1 MRPIKRKDRQD
12 TLEKQAQQPKTK
24 SNARKTGLS
33 YKEKREYEALMERI
47 ETTEHRL
54 EQIDAEMVE
63 ASTDYAKIKE
73 LNEEKEHLEQ
83 SYDVDITR
91 WSELEEIKE
100 Q

>member
-1 MRPIKRKDRQD
+1 M
-12 TLEKQAQQPKTK
+12 LEKQAQQSKPK
-24 SNARKTGLS
+24 SNIPKKTVLN
-33 YKEKREYEALMERI
+33 YKEKREYEELIESI
-47 ETTEHRL
+47 ETTEQRL
-54 EQIDAEMVE
+54 EQIDSEMVE
-63 ASTDYAKIKE
+63 ASADYAKIKE

>member
-1 MRPIKRKDRQD
+1 
-12 TLEKQAQQPKTK
+12 
-24 SNARKTGLS
+24 
-33 YKEKREYEALMERI
+33 MERI

-91 WSELEEIKE
+91 
-100 Q
+100 

>member
-1 MRPIKRKDRQD
+1 
-12 TLEKQAQQPKTK
+12 
-24 SNARKTGLS
+24 
-33 YKEKREYEALMERI
+33 MERI

-83 SYDVDITR
+83 LYDVDITR

>member
-1 MRPIKRKDRQD
+1 MKNKLNNLKLNQ
-12 TLEKQAQQPKTK
+12 TLV
-24 SNARKTGLS
+24 KTGLS

-73 LNEEKEHLEQ
+73 LNEEKN
-83 SYDVDITR
+83 I
-91 WSELEEIKE
+91 
-100 Q
+100 